1 MACLTGR
8 SVAYKESGVYWT
20 GPIEP
25 AATLTSEGVLV
36 QFKGC
41 AAGGIQLHETAGFE
55 VHGNS
60 GAHGVWRAAAVV
72 PNAASQAGCAV
83 DLDLAA
89 SAGAKAVRY
98 SWYR

>member
-1 MACLTGR
+1 M
-8 SVAYKESGVYWT
+8 YWT

-25 AATLTSEGVLV
+25 AATLTSDGVLV

-55 VHGNS
+55 VS
-60 GAHGVWRAAAVV
+60 GVRGVWRAAAVV

-98 SWYR
+98 SWCR